1 MPSLSEWHP
10 CPLLSELIPVRG
22 LRTRQLLQP
31 HRCPLS
37 SSGCIQGPQCY
48 GWGTHRWETVRQ
60 GIHHPAVYWG
70 VETYPG
76 SCCGSALS
84 GDVDTGS
91 GARFPRQVRPAL
103 PGLVWVRKE
112 RGSVSQPGAL
122 PAHGPPPTLSWTV
135 VYVEMPKNIP
145 GKLGL
150 KPAERSLAEPE

>member
-1 MPSLSEWHP
+1 MAGGPTD
-10 CPLLSELIPVRG
+10 G
-22 LRTRQLLQP
+22 RQ
-31 HRCPLS
+31 S
-37 SSGCIQGPQCY
+37 A
-48 GWGTHRWETVRQ
+48 Q
-60 GIHHPAVYWG
+60 GIYHPAVYWG

-91 GARFPRQVRPAL
+91 GARFPRQVRPA
-103 PGLVWVRKE
+103 PSRVSVGQEGKRH
-112 RGSVSQPGAL
+112 VSQPGAL

-150 KPAERSLAEPE
+150 KPAEKKSC

>member
-1 MPSLSEWHP
+1 MLQRPSPEIP
-10 CPLLSELIPVRG
+10 ETALIV
-22 LRTRQLLQP
+22 
-31 HRCPLS
+31 
-37 SSGCIQGPQCY
+37 QGFVSTLAGFAPGY